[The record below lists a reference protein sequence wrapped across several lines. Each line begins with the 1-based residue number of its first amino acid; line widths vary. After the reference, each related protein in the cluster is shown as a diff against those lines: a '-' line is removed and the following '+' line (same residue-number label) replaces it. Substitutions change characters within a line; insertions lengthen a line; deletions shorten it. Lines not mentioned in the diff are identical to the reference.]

1 MYVFYVENGYK
12 NETKKIVR
20 GKQVKKTLFE
30 IDMAAKKEPNKK
42 KQVLY

>member
-1 MYVFYVENGYK
+1 MCFMWEMAIK
-12 NETKKIVR
+12 MKRKKLVR

-30 IDMAAKKEPNKK
+30 IDMAAKKKNLTKK